1 MRPSHRA
8 LGLALVLTLG
18 AASAGSCQALGL
30 PVYNSGVPTGMGIY
44 GDVAFP
50 DGAAGDGYTLGLS
63 GRLGWSKLGFTATI
77 ASFDPGGPDNTLTT
91 WGATGNYKL
100 IGGPLV
106 PFSATLQ
113 GGVGYGKEDILV
125 GGDAQT
131 TEKTWHFP
139 IGLGLALTI
148 PNPALAI
155 KPWIAPRI
163 DITETSVAD
172 GPSDTDSNFGMS
184 AGIEFNFLNG
194 FGLQTA
200 YDRVFVNGDDPGI
213 FSLGAHY
220 AFRIPGL

>member
-8 LGLALVLTLG
+8 LGLALALTLG
-18 AASAGSCQALGL
+18 AASIGSAQALGL
-30 PVYNSGVPTGMGIY
+30 PVYNSGVPTGLGIY

-63 GRLGWSKLGFTATI
+63 GRLGWSKLGVTATI
-77 ASFDPGGPDNTLTT
+77 ASFNPSGADNTLTT

-106 PFSATLQ
+106 PFSATVQ
-113 GGVGYGKEDILV
+113 GGVGYGRV
-125 GGDAQT
+125 GPDSTGV
-131 TEKTWHFP
+131 KTWHFP

-163 DITETSVAD
+163 DITETSVND

-213 FSLGAHY
+213 FSVGAHY

>member
-8 LGLALVLTLG
+8 LGLTFALTLG
-18 AASAGSCQALGL
+18 AASAGSAQALGL
-30 PVYNSGVPTGMGIY
+30 PVYNSGVPTGLGIY

-63 GRLGWSKLGFTATI
+63 GRLGWSKLGVTATI
-77 ASFDPGGPDNTLTT
+77 TSFNPSGADNTLTT

-106 PFSATLQ
+106 PFSATVQ
-113 GGVGYGKEDILV
+113 GGVGYGKV
-125 GGDAQT
+125 GDDSTGV
-131 TEKTWHFP
+131 KTWHFP

-163 DITETSVAD
+163 DITETSVGD